1 MTAAQI
7 SKELRQMPF
16 KPFTL
21 FLLDQRRF
29 EIRHPEYLWVHPGG
43 RLVFVADDNGAADCI
58 DLIHITS
65 LKLSGTE
72 GVSA

>member
-1 MTAAQI
+1 MTEEQI
-7 SKELRQMPF
+7 SKELHQAPF

-21 FLLDQRRF
+21 FLSDQRRF
-29 EIRHPEYLWVHPGG
+29 EIRHPEYLWVHPAG
-43 RLVFVADDNGAADCI
+43 RLVFVADDKGAADCI

-65 LKLSGTE
+65 LKLNGTE